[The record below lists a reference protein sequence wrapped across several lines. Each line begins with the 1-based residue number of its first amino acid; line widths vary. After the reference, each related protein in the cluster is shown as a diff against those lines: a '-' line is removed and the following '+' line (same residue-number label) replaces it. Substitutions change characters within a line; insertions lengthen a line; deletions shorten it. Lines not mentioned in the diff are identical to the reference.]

1 MRPALAALAA
11 LANQLILGA
20 DQRNPL
26 LTVYHDQD
34 RQQLLVQSGFA
45 IIEIVPDDTRA
56 ASYKLLLGRK
66 RPPNPI
72 VP

>member
-1 MRPALAALAA
+1 MRPAPAA

-20 DQRNPL
+20 DQHNPL

-34 RQQLLVQSGFA
+34 RQQLRIYCGFE

-56 ASYKLLLGRK
+56 ASYKLPLGRE
-66 RPPNPI
+66 RPPNPM